1 MMRSVVAAP
10 LFSLSYD
17 EELRLWRL
25 VRTNVRASA
34 EDLPGAFA
42 PIHEALSKVE
52 LLRVRLLIDI
62 RSAPFLNDP
71 SLEVAMDRQMRR
83 VIAGFERAA
92 VLVKTSTGALQVN
105 RITRQEHQDELR
117 IFREESDAVSFLL
130 S

>member
-1 MMRSVVAAP
+1 MMRSEVATP
-10 LFSLSYD
+10 LFNLSYD
-17 EELRLWRL
+17 EQRNLWRL

-34 EDLPGAFA
+34 EDLPAALA

-52 LLRVRLLIDI
+52 PLRVRLLIDI

-71 SLEVAMDRQMRR
+71 SFEVAMDRQMRR
-83 VIAGFERAA
+83 IIAGFQRAA

-105 RITRQEHQDELR
+105 RITRQEHQDELQ
-117 IFREESDAVSFLL
+117 IFREESDAVAFLL